1 MEGTWKQY
9 TYFQNTKELVIARK
23 SEQKHV
29 CSRSTA
35 LPIQRLRFFGYLFYS
50 GERGVWRSRL
60 WRSRNS
66 LAAGFNDI
74 RSYHLSVDSIPFYTF
89 MLVLVNYTLHIWAV
103 LPIWYMLFGTKT
115 A

>member
-1 MEGTWKQY
+1 MFKI
-9 TYFQNTKELVIARK
+9 NCIANSAFEVLWVSLLQRRRLK
-23 SEQKHV
+23 GRV
-29 CSRSTA
+29 A
-35 LPIQRLRFFGYLFYS
+35 LQ
-50 GERGVWRSRL
+50 L
-60 WRSRNS
+60 WRSQNS

-74 RSYHLSVDSIPFYTF
+74 RSHHLSVDSIPFYTF